1 MWGGV
6 GSNPGCEP
14 PRTVGKGVHI
24 EIGRR
29 ESRSI
34 SMDSSTVQRALGGG
48 AVPIAKGVAKLFRGE
63 KNKWTDIGAR
73 FTT

>member
-1 MWGGV
+1 M
-6 GSNPGCEP
+6 
-14 PRTVGKGVHI
+14 HI